1 MGFSEYIKQVVGRV
15 FKGSKVECVC
25 TTTDFVDA
33 GTVTFTVRK
42 KCFPKPKGYRVHT
55 AEGGKFYCR
64 SQADV
69 AVTLS
74 TLYGKT
80 ITRDNVHSA
89 MLNFGGLLVVDN
101 VYIAKIKYK
110 KGESK

>member
-1 MGFSEYIKQVVGRV
+1 MGFSEYFKQIVDRV
-15 FKGSKVECVC
+15 FKSKKEECVC
-25 TTTDFVDA
+25 TTTNFADTE
-33 GTVTFTVRK
+33 TVTFTVRK

-69 AVTLS
+69 ATTLS

-89 MLNFGGLLVVDN
+89 MLSFGGLLVIDN